1 MEYYQIRWS
10 IEVFFKDAKQNLYLG
25 KCQSVDFDTQIA
37 AVAISLMNYMLLVLF
52 KRFQSY
58 ESLGEIF
65 KAFKDKILEDNIVVK
80 IWKIILEIYTK
91 ILAQLG
97 VDWDL
102 VGRNLVQISKNGIL

>member
-37 AVAISLMNYMLLVLF
+37 AVSISLMNYMLLALF

-65 KAFKDKILEDNIVVK
+65 KAFKDKF
-80 IWKIILEIYTK
+80 WKIISWLK
-91 ILAQLG
+91 FGRLFLKFIL
-97 VDWDL
+97 
-102 VGRNLVQISKNGIL
+102 KF